1 MKFIVL
7 VTAALVGFLVA
18 FGATAWD
25 EIALM
30 SEEKL
35 EEGFQEQCV
44 THLRSEVPD
53 AARAVD
59 VCNCM
64 EADFEAQGY
73 TLTDSFGTDFPG
85 MAAITRSCIA
95 LYN

>member
-1 MKFIVL
+1 MKFIVMM
-7 VTAALVGFLVA
+7 TAGLIGFVVA

-25 EIALM
+25 DIALM
-30 SEEKL
+30 TEEKL

-44 THLRSEVPD
+44 THLRSSVPN
-53 AARAVD
+53 AARTVD

-64 EADFEAQGY
+64 KSDFEARGY
-73 TLTDSFGTDFPG
+73 SLTGTFGADFPE
-85 MAAITRSCIA
+85 MREITRSCIA